1 MLQVYPNFFTKE
13 EVSRLVAVFDK
24 DAVQAVPIDYSK
36 DVVACPNRQFPF
48 GKRLAQFGRQLYNE
62 LLFYPTGAYSY
73 PHIDIGPQ
81 DHSTPWARTA
91 LINCTDEYE
100 GGELYFPNLKLE
112 MKLPVGTIL
121 VFPAG
126 NYEMYMHG
134 VREIKSGSRMTA
146 VVRFGTEV

>member
-1 MLQVYPNFFTKE
+1 MLQVHPNFFTKE

-24 DAVQAVPIDYSK
+24 DNLQAVPIDYSK

-81 DHSTPWARTA
+81 DPIWKCTA
-91 LINCTDEYE
+91 LINCTDDYE

-112 MKLPVGTIL
+112 MRLPVGSIL

-134 VREIKSGSRMTA
+134 VREITSGSRMTA
-146 VVRFGTEV
+146 VVRFGAEV